1 MQKGFSTILGILI
14 GLLVIGGG
22 VYYFID
28 SNTDEVDDVTTE
40 ESNRWDV
47 DENDTSDDTQYV
59 RRGDEA
65 SVDTNDEDNVDDE
78 EVVEQQINED
88 ATGIIKAVY
97 SQNGRNFLDIDY
109 VIKNTDWK
117 PGGNS
122 GPAYTNENPKIRT
135 FEISKN
141 VEIFVGSGTF
151 SIIKLS
157 EFTDLFIPTDTVN
170 GVDIYPY
177 QASGLWDI
185 EVSGG
190 VVTKITEYF
199 LP

>member
-1 MQKGFSTILGILI
+1 MNKGFSTILGIII

-22 VYYFID
+22 AYFYLNTD
-28 SNTDEVDDVTTE
+28 TDEVDGVTTE
-40 ESNRWDV
+40 ESNRWEV
-47 DENDTSDDTQYV
+47 DEDNTDDTLYV

-78 EVVEQQINED
+78 EVVEQQISED

-135 FEISKN
+135 FEISKSAD
-141 VEIFVGSGTF
+141 ILIGSGTF
-151 SIIKLS
+151 SKITCN
-157 EFTDLFIPTDTVN
+157 EFADLFIPTDNVN
-170 GVDIYPY
+170 GVNVYTY

-185 EVSGG
+185 EVNNG
-190 VVTKITEYF
+190 VVTKISEYF

>member
-1 MQKGFSTILGILI
+1 MNKGFSTILFIIL

-22 VYYFID
+22 VYLYV
-28 SNTDEVDDVTTE
+28 NTDTDDVDNSKTE
-40 ESNRWDV
+40 ESSRWEMDK
-47 DENDTSDDTQYV
+47 DDAGDDTQYV
-59 RRGDEA
+59 RKGDE
-65 SVDTNDEDNVDDE
+65 ED
-78 EVVEQQINED
+78 VEQQISED

-109 VIKNTDWK
+109 VIKNTNWK

-122 GPAYTNENPKIRT
+122 GSAYTNENPKIRT

-151 SIIKLS
+151 STITYI

-177 QASGLWDI
+177 QAGGLWDI